1 MVALAELFGMAA
13 LAELFGMV
21 ALVELFGSYPEYQTA
36 RGLACGQRPGGIELL
51 YWVSR
56 LLRIGSRAR

>member
-1 MVALAELFGMAA
+1 MAA

-36 RGLACGQRPGGIELL
+36 RGLACGQRPGGFLL
-51 YWVSR
+51 NDYSR
-56 LLRIGSRAR
+56 